1 MLKFIEKFL
10 NLFILGSL
18 SKEDIFSGVNFPI
31 FELLTEPEVLSD
43 DQENEKSE
51 EIRLKEYQEFLKS
64 NAAESVLPDST
75 SKDLEKMAVSEDS
88 QDKIFLKFKDRIKDE
103 PEQVRQQYWQ

>member
-43 DQENEKSE
+43 DQENTSTKVYIYIYLLPILLPYLFWFILYSVFKFQKNFVLTLPMVGGSLLLPPP
-51 EIRLKEYQEFLKS
+51 LKLV
-64 NAAESVLPDST
+64 A
-75 SKDLEKMAVSEDS
+75 M
-88 QDKIFLKFKDRIKDE
+88 I
-103 PEQVRQQYWQ
+103 

>member
-1 MLKFIEKFL
+1 M
-10 NLFILGSL
+10 FILGSL
-18 SKEDIFSGVNFPI
+18 SKEDIFPGVNFPI

-43 DQENEKSE
+43 NQENEKSE

-64 NAAESVLPDST
+64 NDAESCLPDST

-103 PEQVRQQYWQ
+103 PEQVSLQ